1 MGSKFFKSGLGKSG
15 LGLVKSGLD
24 LGKSGL
30 ELGKSGLDLVKFFKS
45 ELGKS
50 GLDLGKSGLDPCWV
64 KYLSERVAVI
74 LDSAV
79 FEIRLSPKLDFE
91 GL

>member
-1 MGSKFFKSGLGKSG
+1 M
-15 LGLVKSGLD
+15 VKSFGTAIIW
-24 LGKSGL
+24 SYPH
-30 ELGKSGLDLVKFFKS
+30 VHANFCP
-45 ELGKS
+45 
-50 GLDLGKSGLDPCWV
+50 DPCWV